1 MDLLAYL
8 SDDDDKNWVWGLITG
23 TCGLICSIGSLILF
37 IAALISII
45 SADRLT
51 TAAKILW
58 AVVAFAFPFI
68 GSLAWFFWGKK
79 NQDKFSF

>member
-8 SDDDDKNWVWGLITG
+8 SDDNGSWIGGLIGG
-23 TCGLICSIGSLILF
+23 TCGLICSLGSLILF
-37 IAALISII
+37 IAALVSILK
-45 SADRLT
+45 ADRLS

-79 NQDKFSF
+79 NQDKLSF